1 LFNIS
6 KSESSPLD
14 QVHGYVREKL
24 EEKQKIDEEI
34 KQANDVLQSKN
45 IDIETI
51 DEYIILN
58 EKLKEYDLSFH
69 DIDKLLNVL
78 VNVKENG
85 FDGKKIVG
93 KLRKIKRL
101 EKKEEGLK
109 NNCTILSRMLEEY
122 KEIVPLAELIHSMHI
137 SGRELMLFKV
147 AVNEAVETYGLTPSS
162 AALDVINLIIDHN
175 KKGQLKRELSELSL
189 QKYAIDRFC
198 SSRSEI
204 IMALMNLKNRG
215 ITEDRLLQLNNFL
228 ENNGYKTSSYTV
240 QTHAAPNSQFQEKQS
255 R

>member
-51 DEYIILN
+51 DKYIILN

-85 FDGKKIVG
+85 FDGKK
-93 KLRKIKRL
+93 
-101 EKKEEGLK
+101 
-109 NNCTILSRMLEEY
+109 NC
-122 KEIVPLAELIHSMHI
+122 
-137 SGRELMLFKV
+137 RE
-147 AVNEAVETYGLTPSS
+147 AT
-162 AALDVINLIIDHN
+162 
-175 KKGQLKRELSELSL
+175 
-189 QKYAIDRFC
+189 
-198 SSRSEI
+198 
-204 IMALMNLKNRG
+204 
-215 ITEDRLLQLNNFL
+215 
-228 ENNGYKTSSYTV
+228 
-240 QTHAAPNSQFQEKQS
+240 
-255 R
+255 